1 MRPRVD
7 PTIDPDGTTIATDS
21 DPDSPDSPDKSS
33 SDLAVL
39 PER

>member
-21 DPDSPDSPDKSS
+21 DPDPDSPDKSS